1 MHCSLKGHKHFLLY
15 GTHTHKK
22 TLFYMAFNLQFLNI
36 RNVFNGY
43 DASSSRFP
51 PPNRPPLKCPKYC
64 LHSAN
69 IRTFFRGLG
78 IQLDQTIYVV

>member
-1 MHCSLKGHKHFLLY
+1 
-15 GTHTHKK
+15 
-22 TLFYMAFNLQFLNI
+22 MAFNLQFLNI

-43 DASSSRFP
+43 DASSSRHP
-51 PPNRPPLKCPKYC
+51 PPPKFPKYC

-78 IQLDQTIYVV
+78 KQLD

>member
-51 PPNRPPLKCPKYC
+51 PPTDPPSNVQSIVCIQQISE
-64 LHSAN
+64 HSFA
-69 IRTFFRGLG
+69 
-78 IQLDQTIYVV
+78 DWVYS